1 MRIILVP
8 NFQVEYSI
16 QLANALAVGAGVSF
30 PCWDALAPQLVPLL
44 DERGGFLAL
53 GAPGRASWPRL
64 WDEIHLLCTLSSQC
78 CDVGHFLNA
87 ASWRAPVVPRLT

>member
-16 QLANALAVGAGVSF
+16 QLANALAVGAGVAF
-30 PCWDALAPQLVPLL
+30 PCWGALAPQLVPLL

-53 GAPGRASWPRL
+53 GAPGRASWHPL
-64 WDEIHLLCTLSSQC
+64 LDEVHLLLTLSSQG
-78 CDVGHFLNA
+78 CDVVPLQNAYFL
-87 ASWRAPVVPRLT
+87 RAPFFHPLR